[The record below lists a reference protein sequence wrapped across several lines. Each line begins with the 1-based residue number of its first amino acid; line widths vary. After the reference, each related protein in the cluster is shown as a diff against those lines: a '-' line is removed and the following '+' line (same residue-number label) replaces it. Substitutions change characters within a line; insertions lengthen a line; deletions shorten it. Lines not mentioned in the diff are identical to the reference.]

1 MNEGKVSR
9 QVVVN
14 NPQGIH
20 ARPADLLVR
29 LAKQF
34 QSKIELVRENQR
46 VDAKSILELL
56 TLGAVQG
63 TALVLEAEGPD
74 AEQAL
79 SAIAELF
86 AANFAE
92 NESNQNQSTSN

>member
-1 MNEGKVSR
+1 MSEGKASR
-9 QVVVN
+9 AVVVN
-14 NPQGIH
+14 NQQGIH

-29 LAKQF
+29 LAKQY
-34 QSKIELVRENQR
+34 QSKINLVKENQR

-63 TALVLEAEGPD
+63 TPLVIEAEGPD

-79 SAIAELF
+79 DALTELF
-86 AANFAE
+86 ASNFAE
-92 NESNQNQSTSN
+92 DEPNQKQSNPS

>member
-1 MNEGKVSR
+1 
-9 QVVVN
+9 
-14 NPQGIH
+14 
-20 ARPADLLVR
+20 
-29 LAKQF
+29 
-34 QSKIELVRENQR
+34 
-46 VDAKSILELL
+46 
-56 TLGAVQG
+56 
-63 TALVLEAEGPD
+63 VLEAEGPD

>member
-1 MNEGKVSR
+1 MSEGKVSR
-9 QVVVN
+9 PVVVN

-34 QSKIELVRENQR
+34 QSRIELVRENQR
-46 VDAKSILELL
+46 VDAKSILDLL
-56 TLGAVQG
+56 TLGAAQG

-74 AEQAL
+74 AELAL
-79 SAIAELF
+79 DAIAELF

-92 NESNQNQSTSN
+92 NEPNQNQSTSN